1 MTWRGLQPSCQN
13 NGWKLQICGWQNVW
27 AFQLGHQGNGA
38 KAPPRESSQ
47 APERVP
53 ARLEPTISLS
63 KGYVTLAG
71 ENDSNDSCSPGST
84 TALQSTPNSHKC
96 YPEVKKLRV
105 LGGFECQLSAGP
117 PVVDRTSTAQ
127 QRSTSPKPNTTN
139 NNRDRCIY
147 HRIGCSYRFEI
158 CEWEM
163 VRTGEER
170 AHQSPGAQGSGISS
184 GVICSRPPESAHP
197 PANGQQGCN
206 CIPELQRRH
215 DQWNSTTRLCSFGTG
230 AITGTSPLRMYI
242 FLGNWMYEPTRSQGD
257 KWSPATG
264 NWKPK
269 CSRRFSRREVHWIST
284 SSPPDTT
291 LRFRSTS
298 AGIPIRKL

>member
-1 MTWRGLQPSCQN
+1 M
-13 NGWKLQICGWQNVW
+13 
-27 AFQLGHQGNGA
+27 
-38 KAPPRESSQ
+38 
-47 APERVP
+47 P

-127 QRSTSPKPNTTN
+127 QRSTSPKSNTTN

-170 AHQSPGAQGSGISS
+170 AHQSPELRAAGLALESFVADRRNQHILLRMDNRVAIAYLNSKGGTISETQPQGS
-184 GVICSRPPESAHP
+184 AH
-197 PANGQQGCN
+197 
-206 CIPELQRRH
+206 
-215 DQWNSTTRLCSFGTG
+215 
-230 AITGTSPLRMYI
+230 
-242 FLGNWMYEPTRSQGD
+242 LGLVPSQEP
-257 KWSPATG
+257 
-264 NWKPK
+264 
-269 CSRRFSRREVHWIST
+269 HH
-284 SSPPDTT
+284 
-291 LRFRSTS
+291 
-298 AGIPIRKL
+298 